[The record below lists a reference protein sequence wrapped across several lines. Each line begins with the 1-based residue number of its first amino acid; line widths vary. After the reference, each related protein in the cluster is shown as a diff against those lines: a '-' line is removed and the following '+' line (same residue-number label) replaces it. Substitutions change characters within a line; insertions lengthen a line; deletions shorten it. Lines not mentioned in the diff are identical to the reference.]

1 MGCKSHVKTKQIS
14 HSRVT
19 LNLYLLRHA
28 KSSWES
34 YEDDYDRVLS
44 ERGRNDACTLGE
56 YLHKNNINF
65 ENTLCSSSQRTRE
78 TISIINKV
86 SPHSIDEVNYLD
98 SLYHASSNKIKEIVQ
113 NCSNKSLLIVGHN
126 PGVSELISNL
136 LKSNFI
142 DYPTCVFAQFNLTSD
157 DVTSAR
163 VQIIIRPKNKKIIN
177 LL

>member
-1 MGCKSHVKTKQIS
+1 M
-14 HSRVT
+14 
-19 LNLYLLRHA
+19 NLYLLRHA

-56 YLHKNNINF
+56 YLRKNNINF

-78 TISIINKV
+78 TISIISTV
-86 SPHSIDEVNYLD
+86 SPHSIDKINYLD
-98 SLYHASSNKIKEIVQ
+98 SLYHASSNKIKEIIQ
-113 NCSNKSLLIVGHN
+113 NHDSKSLLIVGHN
-126 PGVSELISNL
+126 PGISELISDL

-142 DYPTCVFAQFNLTSD
+142 DYPTCVFAQFNLISQD
-157 DVTSAR
+157 IANAE
-163 VQIIIRPKNKKIIN
+163 VQIIIRPKEKKIIN

>member
-1 MGCKSHVKTKQIS
+1 M
-14 HSRVT
+14 
-19 LNLYLLRHA
+19 NLYLLRHA

-34 YEDDYDRVLS
+34 YEDDHDRVLS
-44 ERGRNDACTLGE
+44 ERGRNDASTLGE

-78 TISIINKV
+78 TISIINTV
-86 SPHSIDEVNYLD
+86 SPHSIDEINYLD
-98 SLYHASSNKIKEIVQ
+98 SLYHASSNKIKGIIQ
-113 NCSNKSLLIVGHN
+113 NYSNKSLLIVGHN
-126 PGVSELISNL
+126 PGVSELISDL
-136 LKSNFI
+136 LKSNFV
-142 DYPTCVFAQFNLTSD
+142 DYPTCVFAQFKLTSD